1 MQEKLN
7 LNIFDGA
14 SAAPAASAPAPGQGT
29 EQGNVSQVS
38 EDAEKRELPQ
48 ENSGAQTQVTA
59 NTLEKRRADFEKLI
73 RGEYKDIYDE
83 RAQRMIDE
91 RFKKTK
97 ALEEQSA
104 AIRPV
109 LDLLAGKYGVDP
121 TDVQALSKAI
131 QDDDSYYQDEAMEKG
146 ITVEQLKEFKRLE
159 RENAQFRRESEEK
172 QRQENAQ
179 RIYAQWTQQA
189 EECKRFYPQFDLR
202 AEINGPDGERLMRL
216 LRAGVDVRTSYE
228 IIHKD
233 ELIGSA
239 MQLTA
244 RTVAEKTVN
253 DIKAR
258 GMRPSENG
266 ASSQT
271 PGITTKLDPK
281 KLTKKEREEISK
293 RVMRGEKITF

>member
-109 LDLLAGKYGVDP
+109 LDLLAENYYTSSYQGEMGSSRFS
-121 TDVQALSKAI
+121 QA
-131 QDDDSYYQDEAMEKG
+131 YQDW
-146 ITVEQLKEFKRLE
+146 INEQTRGLLEEQSKELVNLVAE
-159 RENAQFRRESEEK
+159 TLLRR
-172 QRQENAQ
+172 NNL
-179 RIYAQWTQQA
+179 TNHN
-189 EECKRFYPQFDLR
+189 YPQYRNFFL
-202 AEINGPDGERLMRL
+202 
-216 LRAGVDVRTSYE
+216 YF
-228 IIHKD
+228 K
-233 ELIGSA
+233 
-239 MQLTA
+239 
-244 RTVAEKTVN
+244 
-253 DIKAR
+253 
-258 GMRPSENG
+258 
-266 ASSQT
+266 
-271 PGITTKLDPK
+271 
-281 KLTKKEREEISK
+281 
-293 RVMRGEKITF
+293 